1 MRGKTRFHLSNSDA
15 KAMLGS
21 SNSFSCNEDVT
32 LLMDGK
38 PSTGYKVLDAIP
50 DPICLATSTGSYL
63 YFNEAWIQRGP
74 GDESLYNTTDWLQ
87 YVHVDDAGVVN
98 LMLRK
103 LFSRGEDFNIDFR
116 LRSELGGER
125 WFMLRTSPWPSK
137 QGTASHRLLILTD
150 VHERKC
156 AEVALTM
163 QLSAQKQMLDITHDC
178 IKILD
183 RQGNVELMNRAGREA
198 LNVDEG
204 SELGM
209 EWLPLLPA
217 EVHQAGREALQEAI
231 TGKNVRF
238 PGMSQS
244 TGRPVRHW
252 DNMLTPLVDE
262 RGEVRNIV
270 CVSRDISTQKEDS
283 DRIQFLL
290 SELDHR
296 TRNMLAVVQ
305 AVIIR
310 TAGDPKSEFVKTVC
324 QRIQSIARSQD
335 LLVSGKWTG
344 ISVRELVRLQ
354 IAISGDYESRFRLIG
369 DEEMKLDGRVAETI
383 GMAIYEL
390 TTNAIKYGALSDE
403 RGIVTVQWDLDKRDS
418 MFRLTWKETGGP
430 EVDAPQRKGFGAS
443 VIGRNSFAYRGAQV
457 SHAFERD
464 GVRWQFVMPSREAL
478 ASSHPLQPVAGSFR
492 TV

>member
-1 MRGKTRFHLSNSDA
+1 MRGKTRFNLNNSDA
-15 KAMLGS
+15 NAMRRS
-21 SNSFSCNEDVT
+21 SRSSTSNDGAKRP
-32 LLMDGK
+32 MDGQ
-38 PSTGYKVLDAIP
+38 PSTGYDVLDAIP
-50 DPICLATSTGSYL
+50 DPICVATSTGGYL
-63 YFNEAWIQRGP
+63 HFNEAWIRCVP
-74 GDESLYNTTDWLQ
+74 GGASPFNTTGWLQ
-87 YVHVDDAGVVN
+87 SVHIDDAGLVN
-98 LMLRK
+98 LMLRR
-103 LFSRGEDFNIDFR
+103 LFSRGEGFNIDFR
-116 LRSELGGER
+116 LRSESGSER
-125 WFMLRTSPWPSK
+125 WFMLRTSSWPSM
-137 QGTASHRLLILTD
+137 QGTTSHRLLILTD

-156 AEVALTM
+156 AEIALKM
-163 QLSAQKQMLDITHDC
+163 QLAAQKQMLDITHDC

-198 LNVDEG
+198 LDVDEG
-204 SELGM
+204 SERGM

-217 EVHQAGREALQEAI
+217 EVHQAGREALQKAR
-231 TGKNVRF
+231 TGKNARF

-244 TGRPVRHW
+244 TGLPVRHW

-270 CVSRDISTQKEDS
+270 CVSRDISMQKEDS

-310 TAGDPKSEFVKTVC
+310 TAEDPRSKFVKTVC

-335 LLVSGKWTG
+335 LLVGGKWTG
-344 ISVRELVRLQ
+344 ISVQELVRLQ
-354 IAISGDYESRFRLIG
+354 IAISGDYESRFRLMG
-369 DEEMKLDGRVAETI
+369 DGEMKLDGRVAETI
-383 GMAIYEL
+383 GTAIYEL
-390 TTNAIKYGALSDE
+390 TTNAIKYGALSGDD
-403 RGIVTVQWDLDKRDS
+403 GIVTVRWGLSERDS

-430 EVDAPQRKGFGAS
+430 AVDAPQRRGFGAS
-443 VIGRNSFAYRGAQV
+443 VIGRNPFGYRGAQV

-464 GVRWQFVMPSREAL
+464 GVRWEFVMLSREAL
-478 ASSHPLQPVAGSFR
+478 ASSHSSQPIAGPSQ